1 MDAVLADLDMAGM
14 SGHVDYGCLPGSGTL
29 LSTTGG
35 AQFNCNAVA
44 AAAAAAAQH
53 YQQHVLPATT
63 AQHEHASTSS
73 MQFTDL

>member
-1 MDAVLADLDMAGM
+1 METVLADLDMAGM
-14 SGHVDYGCLPGSGTL
+14 SGHVDYGCLPNSGTL

-44 AAAAAAAQH
+44 AAAAAAQH
-53 YQQHVLPATT
+53 YQHALATPT
-63 AQHEHASTSS
+63 PQHEHVGTSS